1 MTIDNN
7 TYKEIGELS
16 SDKES
21 VVIGNVKNKKNSYK
35 NKSLLSP
42 DSDRLLYNYSSD
54 VLVRDYDVTT
64 SSAEFKEKQIFVG
77 KNILTIYD
85 TENGNFYI
93 ENPKKIINK
102 LVKLYPSSIR
112 FTDIEKMCEN
122 LKTVNVVDQKAYI
135 LTSKFDGENVL
146 FSIDLY
152 TYEVSLIEEI
162 GRDIGS
168 DLIYCKPFDFNKRL
182 RFIVKSDSGLVVW
195 EYNTVNGDWSNNT
208 SFATALQ
215 SFYTAG
221 ADKYNSIVAFKD
233 SINSRIIFVSTV
245 NEGSVKVYDYGS
257 NSTGFTTVVDAD
269 LNIGGATIKQSA
281 FYKDAN
287 SRTNQTSI
295 AILLDNNKM
304 LFLGLTK
311 GASNYTVSSVVYTF
325 KRTYGIIGFAKV
337 LSKPNTYGFYIVVKT
352 SEGKTSAIY
361 LEQNEI
367 ITSIEIDVMSRLDDV
382 PAFLKS
388 LSEEVEISNNIF
400 THDTTNL
407 LLGSYTEGGAKYPLI
422 KDFGTTVSETTTAK
436 NRMFRTVMSKDSNV
450 SLVKG
455 LSYSDTQ
462 MSRVRLYPETIL
474 NDSSLGGTSP
484 ETVVS
489 FKENDKDKT
498 EYTSGEYLWKILK
511 STGMPYNTHVE
522 AVGRIVVEGFDI
534 PIEKVMITKANGDD
548 TCGDV
553 LFTFD
558 KLFDIGTINEALS
571 EDMSQYPG
579 VLFFKNNGF
588 LQDAVISNS
597 HLMSGTLFYDDSE
610 SNKLFSRDVVSV
622 VCNCRLDD
630 GKTLLIGTNFGGI
643 ASVNIQTGGYMST
656 TGTGNGDDYPLY
668 YRSTDDFNTY
678 GSIVGIVQRRNR
690 IYAIYS
696 SGAVFKTTIGS
707 NEWVNVKPIETDE
720 DIHLRKCYFADENLL
735 LVSSKNG
742 QIYKF
747 DMDTNRY
754 VMSKGYKSTDIS
766 SNYLHYEDSD
776 YNFALGAISNQC
788 SRARIG
794 HKHYFIADS
803 FSGTGPTNKICYYDT
818 KLRVIGCLK
827 NHTVLS
833 GAMLISDEE
842 RYLYILSNKDG
853 TSNKFYRYDTF
864 DDEMIELANLP
875 SSNLTRSGGYI
886 KGNNIYIP
894 FGMISS
900 SWYILEYN
908 IPNNTWMTY
917 KINTTIDSYVVDGCF
932 FEYEDSNGDRHFAQ
946 LYGKKNISNRTATP
960 SETTLTP
967 NVIDINVS
975 MDDVENAITIN
986 NDFTKDS
993 TYGRIYRYGCT
1004 VSYDKINKS
1013 VIIGPGSKYAETG
1026 TISTD
1031 YERYTYQIYNID
1043 GTYIKHGGWDSSY
1056 YYGDNRL
1063 FFYEDGK
1070 AWLPLTS
1077 DGKVAEIVLR
1087 TNAPAVFNR
1096 NMLLMTYDKTIS
1108 SIITINNGVMIFSY
1122 SDGTILSSNNSVELS
1137 DISTVKVRS
1146 PYDIFAKPG
1155 EFSRDGAHTIKQI
1168 GDDVYFLTPT
1178 HTFRFSTKIG
1188 CFFLKNDKKFLDKT
1202 DDYIEKQYMTDPY
1215 TRRHIAGSS
1224 KVVVDKYIIFM
1235 NGYDSSSSSGP
1246 TSSNTLRSIVAYD
1259 TETGEFAMIGEGK
1272 NDTDVDGT
1280 IDKKYNAYS
1289 YYRDGYIYTFS
1300 GNNFFDEIQAD
1311 GSIVKGKC
1319 ARLGH
1324 IERYDLL
1331 TGEIILLNGETAPGV
1346 TKVVRTISDDLIRTE
1361 TDSNGLSVINSF
1373 AKCSQNKWLSH
1384 QVQDNTVDKDRYII
1398 SMHTANDVNDVSPSV
1413 NVEYRDSSNAV
1424 TSTEVCGN
1432 VCIFVFDTYTEK
1444 SFRYYARSTNK
1455 FPSEGTMK
1463 SSDVIGGETFG
1474 IDGNKILNLFV
1485 ERFKDG
1491 ECDLYCVTYK
1501 HDVKTISIRKLKLL
1515 EPTTDGWSP
1524 CPDFD
1529 DVSVPLTV
1537 NFDTRHGICQPFYDE
1552 KTDSIVIPF
1561 TKKGPTSTDTEDI
1574 IYSFKT
1580 NSWFSYRS
1588 NLTGSLNW
1596 DTGSTP
1602 LCRILPNLEVKGK
1615 RYLVDDINCEIREV
1629 PVTDYSA
1636 VYCEEITR
1644 TPLLDLFL
1652 SSKKDVDP
1660 RSLGVTDIVNYK
1672 DHYYKAVLIYKTN
1685 TDYDDIPEL
1694 GIPGKTR
1701 FAILRLDVAS
1711 REINVVS
1718 LDYPTGAWSTKTDIF
1733 MTGFVCNDMIWFTP
1747 KIGTVA
1753 EQNTSALPNVIFSY
1767 NPDDL
1772 SLTKHSLDG
1781 DKISSGLPKTNVIVD
1796 EDRDIVHF
1804 VYCNGGNASTGYGLS
1819 DIKLVGLNKLAH
1831 ANSNPISVELRAEA
1845 EPSNNSV
1852 KAIPIGRIENNKV
1865 QLVIS
1870 LHDDDYESHKI
1881 GGVIFKDLTEDGD
1894 LFEIGESVTTKLFD
1908 NSNNYYKPNISSD
1921 FKFAGNKIYVR
1932 TSEENKCIIYDTGLR
1947 QIATFTPQKG
1957 TSLDGTYLPEN
1968 FAKTTMISDDGTVT
1982 FVFDNSGNKIL
1993 VTGYKVSDIPEHET
2007 FKSLNWDT
2015 LVKNVVSRDNKL
2027 TLTITKSDFFR
2038 KCGKES
2044 IFLYS
2049 KAVNKLF
2056 KYSIKNREL
2065 IEFLDMSTM
2074 FNDDHPVTGM
2084 SVSLNKVALFDDS
2097 KIYII
2102 DIATRYLEKTIDF
2115 VKSVSS
2121 TCINAEYIF
2130 IYSDTDN
2137 KVYRVDTSSDEIE
2150 TIVTLDDV
2158 TLSKSYFEINKDSNF
2173 ATLGRLDTSKV
2184 LHAIKFDV
2192 DGNEIFSNNISNIN
2206 LETAVTYS
2214 SAIDSDKGLFRE
2226 LGYYEN
2232 MFGLREFSLSSGLN
2246 CIYTDAPTAHNLN
2259 LSRAISFSTGL
2270 SSVSFV
2276 DNDVYF
2282 INNEPVST
2290 IVYGKPLD
2298 VSSESTIAKIDYNDK
2313 VFSYDGTLYKIET
2326 ASNIIRKLNGV
2337 NWEIVADM
2345 SQSISGRIIY
2355 CFAEASGLLK
2365 LVTVS
2370 KQDSENLIFNYIV
2383 YSLVNK
2389 SSTLKS
2395 FVVSG
2400 FSNISDDFETSVSP
2414 IIIGNNF
2421 ITSIISRTTVDGYR
2435 YPYSVKLDLTN
2446 RTTFVE
2452 RKTSASDAIKSLKGL
2467 DSLQFIGEDVISVGG
2482 ITTEVTSGIPT
2493 SASGISASKKVLNE
2507 NVSYETNSNI
2517 TGSQVSTNNNGMLI
2531 KNGKYALTSVGGWE
2545 ERLVNSAGNNISD
2558 PIAINVSTA
2567 GSSDSTTVYHPFN
2580 GQYTLFENEDL
2591 SVTTENEA
2599 RNPPKYVPLE
2609 GDKILV
2615 QSYKYNGKANRIIRL
2630 PKSPVAQ
2637 FAYGE
2642 YGVKIYSG
2650 STSDLFVSY
2659 SLETGE
2665 IIDKMNVERGYGIS
2679 ISCVS
2684 ESDTDVVF
2692 VFYENSPNISSLII
2706 HEDGSLSL
2714 KLFNGKIYGKD
2725 IGESDN
2731 SISIQELDLTLL
2743 FDEESSELGMR

>member
-7 TYKEIGELS
+7 MYKEIGELS
-16 SDKES
+16 SNQES

-54 VLVRDYDVTT
+54 VLVRDYGVTT
-64 SSAEFKEKQIFVG
+64 TAEFKEKQIFVG

-102 LVKLYPSSIR
+102 LVELYPSSIS
-112 FTDIEKMCEN
+112 FADIEKMCEN
-122 LKTVNVVDQKAYI
+122 LKTVNVIDQKAYI
-135 LTSKFDGENVL
+135 LTSKVNGENVL

-182 RFIVKSDSGLVVW
+182 HFIVKSDDGLVVW
-195 EYNTVNGDWSNNT
+195 EYNVFNGEWSNNT
-208 SFATALQ
+208 SFSNALQ

-221 ADKYNSIVAFKD
+221 ADRYNSIVALKD
-233 SINSRIIFVSTV
+233 TVNSRIIFVSTV
-245 NEGSVKVYDYGS
+245 ENRSIKVYDYGS
-257 NSTGFTTVVDAD
+257 NSTGFVTIADAD
-269 LNIGGATIKQSA
+269 LNIGGTTIRQSA
-281 FYKDAN
+281 FYQDVN

-311 GASNYTVSSVVYTF
+311 GDSSYTVSSVVYTF
-325 KRTYGIIGFAKV
+325 KRTYGVIGFAKV
-337 LSKPNTYGFYIVVKT
+337 LSRPDTYGFYIVVKT
-352 SEGKTSAIY
+352 SDGKTSAIY

-367 ITSIEIDVMSRLDDV
+367 NNSTEVDVMDELGDV

-388 LSEEVEISNNIF
+388 LSEEVEINDNVF
-400 THDTTNL
+400 THDKTNL
-407 LLGSYTEGGAKYPLI
+407 LLGSYTEGGMKYPLI
-422 KDFGTTVSETTTAK
+422 KDFGTTVSGTATDK
-436 NRMFRTVMSKDSNV
+436 NRIFRTVMSKDSNV

-474 NDSSLGGTSP
+474 DNSSTGNTTKD
-484 ETVVS
+484 TVVS
-489 FKENDKDKT
+489 FKENEEDKT
-498 EYTSGEYLWKILK
+498 EYTSGEYLWKTLK

-522 AVGRIVVEGFDI
+522 AIGRIVVEGFDI

-610 SNKLFSRDVVSV
+610 SNKLFSRDVVSI

-643 ASVNIQTGGYMST
+643 ASINIQTGGYMST
-656 TGTGNGDDYPLY
+656 TGTGNGDDYPPY
-668 YRSTDDFNTY
+668 HRSTDDFNTY

-696 SGAVFKTTIGS
+696 SGAVFKTTVGS
-707 NEWVNVKPIETDE
+707 NDWVNVKPVEDDE

-747 DMDTNRY
+747 DMDTDRY
-754 VMSKGYKSTDIS
+754 VMSKDYTSIDIIN
-766 SNYLHYEDSD
+766 NYLHYEDD
-776 YNFALGAISNQC
+776 EYNFALSARSDQC
-788 SRARIG
+788 SRAKIG

-803 FSGTGPTNKICYYDT
+803 FLSGTGPTNKICYFDT
-818 KLRVIGCLK
+818 KLRVLGCLK
-827 NHTVLS
+827 THTVLS
-833 GAMLISDEE
+833 GAMLISDGE
-842 RYLYILSNKDG
+842 RYLYVVSNKDG
-853 TSNKFYRYDTF
+853 TSNKFYRYDTIN
-864 DDEMIELANLP
+864 DEMIELASLP

-886 KGNNIYIP
+886 KENSIYIP
-894 FGMISS
+894 FGMIST

-908 IPNNTWMTY
+908 IPNNVWLTH
-917 KINTTIDSYVVDGCF
+917 KLSSDSSDIIVFDGCF
-932 FEYEDSNGDRHFAQ
+932 FEYDDSNGDRHFVQ
-946 LYGKKNISNRTATP
+946 LYGKLENSRN
-960 SETTLTP
+960 SEPGKGTLTP
-967 NVIDINVS
+967 YATDINVS
-975 MDDVENAITIN
+975 MSDVVNAITVDR
-986 NDFTKDS
+986 DFTQDP

-1004 VSYDKINKS
+1004 VEYDKINKH

-1026 TISTD
+1026 TISAD
-1031 YERYTYQIYNID
+1031 YEKYTYQIYNID
-1043 GTYIKHGGWDSSY
+1043 GTHIKNGIWKDEY
-1056 YYGDNRL
+1056 YHTDKCLY
-1063 FFYEDGK
+1063 FYDDGK
-1070 AWLPLTS
+1070 VWLPLTA
-1077 DGKVAEIVLR
+1077 DGKIVEVVLR
-1087 TNAPAVFNR
+1087 LNVSASFNR
-1096 NMLLMTYDKTIS
+1096 NMIFMSYNKTIS
-1108 SIITINNGVMIFSY
+1108 SIIVINNGVTIFSY
-1122 SDGTILSSNNSVELS
+1122 ADGTILSSNNFIALS
-1137 DISTVKVRS
+1137 AISTVKVRS

-1168 GDDVYFLTPT
+1168 GDDIYFLTPT

-1188 CFFLKNDKKFLDKT
+1188 CFFLKNDKKILDKT

-1215 TRRHIAGSS
+1215 TRRNIAGSS

-1235 NGYDSSSSSGP
+1235 NGYDGSSSFGP
-1246 TSSNTLRSIVAYD
+1246 TSINTLRSIVAYD

-1272 NDTDVDGT
+1272 NDTDIDGT
-1280 IDKKYNAYS
+1280 IDRKYNAYS
-1289 YYRDGYIYTFS
+1289 YYKNGYIYTFS

-1311 GSIVKGKC
+1311 GSTIKGKC

-1331 TGEIILLNGETAPGV
+1331 TGEIILLDGATAPGV
-1346 TKVVRTISDDLIRTE
+1346 SKVIRRISDELVITE
-1361 TDSNGLSVINSF
+1361 RDTNGLLAINSF

-1384 QVQDNTVDKDRYII
+1384 QVQDNTIDKERYII
-1398 SMHTANDVNDVSPSV
+1398 SMHTANDVNDVSPNV
-1413 NVEYRDSSNAV
+1413 NLEYKDASNNV
-1424 TSTEVCGN
+1424 TSSEVYGN
-1432 VCIFVFDTYTEK
+1432 ICIFVFDTYTEK
-1444 SFRYYARSTNK
+1444 SFSYYVRSKNL
-1455 FPSEGTMK
+1455 FPSEGTVRD
-1463 SSDVIGGETFG
+1463 SDELGGKIFG
-1474 IDGNKILNLFV
+1474 IDGNKTLNLFV
-1485 ERFKDG
+1485 ERFKDN

-1501 HDVKTISIRKLKLL
+1501 HDTKTISIRKLKLR
-1515 EPTTDGWSP
+1515 EPATAGWSP

-1537 NFDTRHGICQPFYDE
+1537 DFDTRHGICQPLYDE

-1580 NSWFSYRS
+1580 KSWFSYRT

-1596 DTGSTP
+1596 DTGSIP
-1602 LCRILPNLEVKGK
+1602 LCRINPNLEVKGK

-1636 VYCEEITR
+1636 VHCEELTR

-1672 DHYYKAVLIYKTN
+1672 DYYYKAVLIYKTN
-1685 TDYDDIPEL
+1685 TKYDDIPEL
-1694 GIPGKTR
+1694 GTPGKTR

-1711 REINVVS
+1711 REVNVVS
-1718 LDYPTGAWSTKTDIF
+1718 LDYPSGAWSTKTDIF
-1733 MTGFVCNDMIWFTP
+1733 MNGFVCNDMVWFTP

-1753 EQNTSALPNVIFSY
+1753 EENTSALPNVVFSY
-1767 NPDDL
+1767 NPDDS

-1781 DKISSGLPKTNVIVD
+1781 DKISSGLPKTNIIVD
-1796 EDRDIVHF
+1796 EVRDIVHF

-1831 ANSNPISVELRAEA
+1831 VNSSPILVELRSET
-1845 EPSNNSV
+1845 EPSDSSV
-1852 KAIPIGRIENNKV
+1852 KAIPIGRIEDNRV

-1870 LHDDDYESHKI
+1870 LHDYEYESHKI

-1932 TSEENKCIIYDTGLR
+1932 TSEENKCIVYDTDLR
-1947 QIATFTPQKG
+1947 QLATFTPQKG
-1957 TSLDGTYLPEN
+1957 TSLNGTYLPEN
-1968 FAKTTMISDDGTVT
+1968 FTKATMISDDGIVT
-1982 FVFDNSGNKIL
+1982 FVFDNGEDKTL

-2007 FKSLNWDT
+2007 FKSLKWDT
-2015 LVKNVVSRDNKL
+2015 DVKDVVSRNNKPG
-2027 TLTITKSDFFR
+2027 LTITKSDFFR

-2049 KAVNKLF
+2049 KGVNKLF
-2056 KYSIKNREL
+2056 KYSVKNREL
-2065 IEFLDMSTM
+2065 IEFLDMSTV
-2074 FNDDHPVTGM
+2074 FNNDHPVTGM
-2084 SVSLNKVALFDDS
+2084 SVSLNKITLFDDS

-2102 DIATRYLEKTIDF
+2102 DIRTRYLEKIIDF
-2115 VKSVSS
+2115 VKPVSS
-2121 TCINAEYIF
+2121 TCMNAEYVF
-2130 IYSDTDN
+2130 IYSDADN
-2137 KVYRVDTSSDEIE
+2137 KVYRINVLSGEIE
-2150 TIVTLDDV
+2150 NIVTLDDV
-2158 TLSKSYFEINKDSNF
+2158 TLSKSYFEINEETNF
-2173 ATLGRLDTSKV
+2173 AILGRLDTSKV
-2184 LHAIKFDV
+2184 LHAIEFDV
-2192 DGNEIFSNNISNIN
+2192 DGNEVFSNDISDVN
-2206 LETAVTYS
+2206 LESTLLA
-2214 SAIDSDKGLFRE
+2214 
-2226 LGYYEN
+2226 
-2232 MFGLREFSLSSGLN
+2232 SGLDVN
-2246 CIYTDAPTAHNLN
+2246 KSTFRQVECKSMYG
-2259 LSRAISFSTGL
+2259 LSECSMSTGL
-2270 SSVSFV
+2270 ACDYTRAPVLHSSGISRPSFLNTTETIRPV
-2276 DNDVYF
+2276 F
-2282 INNEPVST
+2282 IDDDLYILNYTDDRSKTN
-2290 IVYGKPLD
+2290 IIYGKPLD
-2298 VSSESTIAKIDYNDK
+2298 VSSESTMVKIDYNDK
-2313 VFSYDGTLYKIET
+2313 VFSYDGMLYKI
-2326 ASNIIRKLNGV
+2326 ASNVIYKLNGV
-2337 NWEIVADM
+2337 NWEIIEDI
-2345 SQSISGRIIY
+2345 SQSISGKIIY

-2370 KQDSENLIFNYIV
+2370 KQDSEKLVFNYMI

-2389 SSTLKS
+2389 SSSLKS
-2395 FVVSG
+2395 FEVSG

-2421 ITSIISRTTVDGYR
+2421 ITSIISRTTVAGYR

-2446 RTTFVE
+2446 GSTFVE

-2467 DSLQFIGEDVISVGG
+2467 DSLQFIGEDVISAGG
-2482 ITTEVTSGIPT
+2482 ITTEVTSGIPI
-2493 SASGISASKKVLNE
+2493 SASGVSASKKVLNE
-2507 NVSYETNSNI
+2507 NVSYEKSHNI
-2517 TGSQVSTNNNGMLI
+2517 TGSQVSPNNNGILI

-2545 ERLVNSAGNNISD
+2545 ERLVNSAGNDVSD
-2558 PIAINVSTA
+2558 PIAINVSTE
-2567 GSSDSTTVYHPFN
+2567 GSSGNATVYHPFN

-2591 SVTTENEA
+2591 SVTTEDEA

-2637 FAYGE
+2637 FVHGE
-2642 YGVKIYSG
+2642 YGIKIYSG

-2684 ESDTDVVF
+2684 ESDADVVF

-2731 SISIQELDLTLL
+2731 SITVQELDLTLL

>member
-7 TYKEIGELS
+7 MYKEIGELS
-16 SDKES
+16 SDQES

-54 VLVRDYDVTT
+54 VLVRDYGVTA
-64 SSAEFKEKQIFVG
+64 SSTEFKEKQIFVG

-102 LVKLYPSSIR
+102 LVELYPSSIS
-112 FTDIEKMCEN
+112 FEDIEKMCEN
-122 LKTVNVVDQKAYI
+122 LKTVNVIDQKAYI

-146 FSIDLY
+146 FSVDLY
-152 TYEVSLIEEI
+152 TYDVSLIEEI

-168 DLIYCKPFDFNKRL
+168 NLIYCKPFDFNKRL
-182 RFIVKSDSGLVVW
+182 RFIVKSDDGLVVW
-195 EYNTVNGDWSNNT
+195 EYNTVNGDWSKNT
-208 SFATALQ
+208 SFASALQ

-221 ADKYNSIVAFKD
+221 ADRYNSIVALKD
-233 SINSRIIFVSTV
+233 QINSRIVFVSTV
-245 NEGSVKVYDYGS
+245 NEGSIKVYDYGS
-257 NSTGFTTVVDAD
+257 NSTGFVAAVDTD
-269 LNIGGATIKQSA
+269 LNIGGTTIRQSA
-281 FYKDAN
+281 FYQDVN

-304 LFLGLTK
+304 LFLSLTR
-311 GASNYTVSSVVYTF
+311 GDSSYTVSSVVYTF
-325 KRTYGIIGFAKV
+325 KRTYGVIGFAKV
-337 LSKPNTYGFYIVVKT
+337 LSRPNTYGFYIVVKT
-352 SEGKTSAIY
+352 SDGKTSAIY
-361 LEQNEI
+361 LEQNGI
-367 ITSIEIDVMSRLDDV
+367 ITSTEVDVMNELGDV

-388 LSEEVEISNNIF
+388 LSEEVEISDNVF
-400 THDTTNL
+400 THDKTNL
-407 LLGSYTEGGAKYPLI
+407 LLGSYTEGGMKYPLI
-422 KDFGTTVSETTTAK
+422 KDFGTIVSETATVK
-436 NRMFRTVMSKDSNV
+436 NRIFRTVMSKDSNV

-474 NDSSLGGTSP
+474 NDSSIGNTSLD
-484 ETVVS
+484 TVVS
-489 FKENDKDKT
+489 FKENELDTT

-522 AVGRIVVEGFDI
+522 AIGRIVVEGFDV

-597 HLMSGTLFYDDSE
+597 HLMGGTLFYDDSE
-610 SNKLFSRDVVSV
+610 SNKLFSRDVVSI

-643 ASVNIQTGGYMST
+643 ASINIQTGGYMST

-668 YRSTDDFNTY
+668 HRSTDDFNTY

-696 SGAVFKTTIGS
+696 SGAVFKTTVGS
-707 NEWVNVKPIETDE
+707 NEWVNVKPIEADE

-747 DMDTNRY
+747 DMDTDRY
-754 VMSKGYKSTDIS
+754 IMSKDYTSIDVTN
-766 SNYLHYEDSD
+766 NYLHYEDD
-776 YNFALGAISNQC
+776 EYNFALSAKSDQC
-788 SRARIG
+788 SRAKIG

-803 FSGTGPTNKICYYDT
+803 FFSGTGPTNKICYFDA
-818 KLRVIGCLK
+818 KLRVLVCLK
-827 NHTVLS
+827 THTVLS
-833 GAMLISDEE
+833 GAMLISDGE
-842 RYLYILSNKDG
+842 RYLYIVSNKDG
-853 TSNKFYRYDTF
+853 TSNKFYRYDTI
-864 DDEMIELANLP
+864 DDKMIELANLP
-875 SSNLTRSGGYI
+875 SSLLSRSGGYI
-886 KGNNIYIP
+886 KGDSIYIP
-894 FGMISS
+894 YGMISS

-908 IPNNTWMTY
+908 IPNNVWLTH
-917 KINTTIDSYVVDGCF
+917 KLPSDPSDTIVCDGCF
-932 FEYEDSNGDRHFAQ
+932 FEYDDSNGDRHFVQ
-946 LYGKKNISNRTATP
+946 LYGKRINSRTSEPDKN
-960 SETTLTP
+960 TLTP
-967 NVIDINVS
+967 YATDINVS
-975 MDDVENAITIN
+975 MNDVVNAITIDH
-986 NDFTKDS
+986 DFTKDP

-1004 VSYDKINKS
+1004 VAYDKINKH

-1026 TISTD
+1026 TISAD
-1031 YERYTYQIYNID
+1031 YEKYTYQIYNID
-1043 GTYIKHGGWDSSY
+1043 GTHIKNGIWNQY
-1056 YYGDNRL
+1056 YNYDKSL
-1063 FFYEDGK
+1063 YFYDDGK
-1070 AWLPLTS
+1070 VWLPLTA
-1077 DGKVAEIVLR
+1077 DGKMVEVILR
-1087 TNAPAVFNR
+1087 LRVSATYNR
-1096 NMLLMTYDKTIS
+1096 NMIFMSYNKTIS

-1122 SDGTILSSNNSVELS
+1122 TDGTILSSDTLVQLPDLS
-1137 DISTVKVRS
+1137 TIHVRS
-1146 PYDIFAKPG
+1146 PYKIFAKPG

-1168 GDDVYFLTPT
+1168 GDDIYFLTPT
-1178 HTFRFSTKIG
+1178 HTFRFSAKIG

-1202 DDYIEKQYMTDPY
+1202 DDYIEKQYMIDPY
-1215 TRRHIAGSS
+1215 TRRSIAGSS

-1235 NGYDSSSSSGP
+1235 NGYDGTSSFGP

-1280 IDKKYNAYS
+1280 IDRKYNAYS
-1289 YYRDGYIYTFS
+1289 YYKDGYIYTFS

-1311 GSIVKGKC
+1311 GSTVVGKC

-1331 TGEIILLNGETAPGV
+1331 TGEIILVNGGTAPGV
-1346 TKVVRTISDDLIRTE
+1346 TKVIRTMSDGSVRTE

-1384 QVQDNTVDKDRYII
+1384 QVQDNTIDKYRYII
-1398 SMHTANDVNDVSPSV
+1398 SMHTANDVNDVSPNV
-1413 NVEYRDSSNAV
+1413 NLEYRDSSNAV
-1424 TSTEVCGN
+1424 TSTEVYGN
-1432 VCIFVFDTYTEK
+1432 ICIFVFDTYTEK
-1444 SFRYYARSTNK
+1444 SFRYYARSTNN
-1455 FPSEGTMK
+1455 FPSEGTIR
-1463 SSDVIGGETFG
+1463 SADVIDGNTFG
-1474 IDGNKILNLFV
+1474 IDGNKSLNLFV
-1485 ERFKDG
+1485 ERFKDD

-1515 EPTTDGWSP
+1515 EPTIDGWSP

-1537 NFDTRHGICQPFYDE
+1537 DFDTRHGICQPFYDE

-1561 TKKGPTSTDTEDI
+1561 TKKGSTSTDTDDI

-1580 NSWFSYRS
+1580 NSWFSYRT

-1596 DTGSTP
+1596 DTGSAP
-1602 LCRILPNLEVKGK
+1602 ICRINPNLEVKGK

-1636 VYCEEITR
+1636 IHCEELTR

-1672 DHYYKAVLIYKTN
+1672 DYYYKAVLIYKTN

-1694 GIPGKTR
+1694 GTPGKTR

-1711 REINVVS
+1711 REVNVVS
-1718 LDYPTGAWSTKTDIF
+1718 LDYPSGAWSTKTDVF
-1733 MTGFVCNDMIWFTP
+1733 MNGFVCNDMVWFTP

-1753 EQNTSALPNVIFSY
+1753 EENISALPNVIFSY
-1767 NPDDL
+1767 NPDDS

-1781 DKISSGLPKTNVIVD
+1781 DKISSGLPKTNIIVD
-1796 EDRDIVHF
+1796 EVRDIVHF

-1831 ANSNPISVELRAEA
+1831 VNSSPILVELRSES
-1845 EPSNNSV
+1845 EPSDNSV
-1852 KAIPIGRIENNKV
+1852 KAIPIGRIKDNRV
-1865 QLVIS
+1865 QFVIS
-1870 LHDDDYESHKI
+1870 LHDDEYESHKI
-1881 GGVIFKDLTEDGD
+1881 GGVIFKNLTKDGD
-1894 LFEIGESVTTKLFD
+1894 LFEIGENVTTNLFD

-1921 FKFAGNKIYVR
+1921 FSFAGNKIYVR
-1932 TSEENKCIIYDTGLR
+1932 TSEENKCIVYDTDLR
-1947 QIATFTPQKG
+1947 QLAVFTPQKI

-1968 FAKTTMISDDGTVT
+1968 FTKATMISDDGIVT
-1982 FVFDNSGNKIL
+1982 FVFDNGEDKTL

-2007 FKSLNWDT
+2007 SKSLNWDT
-2015 LVKNVVSRDNKL
+2015 YVKDVVSRNNKPA
-2027 TLTITKSDFFR
+2027 LTITKSDFFR

-2056 KYSIKNREL
+2056 KYSVKNREL

-2074 FNDDHPVTGM
+2074 FNTDHPITGM
-2084 SVSLNKVALFDDS
+2084 SVSLNKITLFDDS

-2102 DIATRYLEKTIDF
+2102 DIRTRYLEKIIDF
-2115 VKSVSS
+2115 VKPVSS
-2121 TCINAEYIF
+2121 TCMNAEYVF
-2130 IYSDTDN
+2130 IYIDADN
-2137 KVYRVDTSSDEIE
+2137 KVYRINVLSGEIE
-2150 TIVTLDDV
+2150 NIVTLDDV
-2158 TLSKSYFEINKDSNF
+2158 TLSKSYFEINEETNF
-2173 ATLGRLDTSKV
+2173 AILGRLDTSKV
-2184 LHAIKFDV
+2184 LHAIEFDV
-2192 DGNEIFSNNISNIN
+2192 DGNEIFSNEIN
-2206 LETAVTYS
+2206 DVDHES
-2214 SAIDSDKGLFRE
+2214 STLVNGLDVNKSMFRQVE
-2226 LGYYEN
+2226 HTSG
-2232 MFGLREFSLSSGLN
+2232 MFGLDEYSM
-2246 CIYTDAPTAHNLN
+2246 
-2259 LSRAISFSTGL
+2259 STGL
-2270 SSVSFV
+2270 VCKYRDTSVPHSSNISRPLNLGGLVFGSV
-2276 DNDVYF
+2276 F
-2282 INNEPVST
+2282 IGDDLYILNYRTGYSSN
-2290 IVYGKPLD
+2290 IIYGKPLD
-2298 VSSESTIAKIDYNDK
+2298 VSSESTMAKIDYNDK
-2313 VFSYDGTLYKIET
+2313 VFSYDGMLYKIT
-2326 ASNIIRKLNGV
+2326 SNVIYKLNGV
-2337 NWEIVADM
+2337 NWEIIADI

-2370 KQDSENLIFNYIV
+2370 KQDSENLVFNYVV

-2435 YPYSVKLDLTN
+2435 YPYLVKLDLTN
-2446 RTTFVE
+2446 GSTFVE
-2452 RKTSASDAIKSLKGL
+2452 RKTSSSDAIKSLKGL
-2467 DSLQFIGEDVISVGG
+2467 DSLQFIGEDVISAGG
-2482 ITTEVTSGIPT
+2482 IITEVTSGIPT
-2493 SASGISASKKVLNE
+2493 SASGVSASKKVLNE
-2507 NVSYETNSNI
+2507 NVSYEVNSNI
-2517 TGSQVSTNNNGMLI
+2517 MGSQVSPNNNGMLI

-2545 ERLVNSAGNNISD
+2545 ERLINSAGNNVSD
-2558 PIAINVSTA
+2558 PIAINVSTV
-2567 GSSDSTTVYHPFN
+2567 GSSAYATVYHPFN

-2591 SVTTENEA
+2591 SVTTEDEA

-2637 FAYGE
+2637 FVHGE

-2665 IIDKMNVERGYGIS
+2665 VIDNMNVERGYGIS

-2714 KLFNGKIYGKD
+2714 KLFDGKIYGKD

-2731 SISIQELDLTLL
+2731 SITVQELDLTLL